1 MEERKK
7 KQQVRIKQPTSAFAG
22 QIKYFLP
29 LIEELIKEE
38 MLPFAII
45 GISKLP
51 NDDGK
56 TYKIHVATHN
66 DTQDKMFY
74 DMCQSYVAAVDNGTA
89 IKK

>member
-1 MEERKK
+1 MEN
-7 KQQVRIKQPTSAFAG
+7 SG
-22 QIKYFLP
+22 QDMQMKRADTTMASYIEYFLP

-74 DMCQSYVAAVDNGTA
+74 DMCKSYVSAVDNGTA